1 MRQVQISR
9 TVLLDAP
16 RHACDFFEALV
27 DRQPRHRRPAHIRQI
42 CARRGLCRHASL
54 GVQNG
59 GSASALPELCVT
71 RRDADVDLSQ
81 LLSLPRSPPAIN
93 AVSGMRV
100 LRQG

>member
-9 TVLLDAP
+9 TVILDAP

-54 GVQNG
+54 GVQNERI
-59 GSASALPELCVT
+59 S
-71 RRDADVDLSQ
+71 
-81 LLSLPRSPPAIN
+81 
-93 AVSGMRV
+93 RV
-100 LRQG
+100 KR